1 MPPLPGSWSLSG
13 FLYFG
18 RGQWLIR
25 FFARP
30 PDTHSRAKVTLKPNE
45 QVCHLGVIG
54 DPENVINRDQTRD
67 ELKYICFQNE
77 VLTTNEYRR
86 HCLFTIDFS
95 HILPTFEPYVFLL
108 QENIAGQEM
117 LSFWWLCS
125 GMSQE
130 QSAFTEESAERSV
143 RALLRLWTL
152 LNTMVQ
158 RCRVAVLELCS
169 SRSSREPVT
178 ASH

>member
-108 QENIAGQEM
+108 QRILPGKK
-117 LSFWWLCS
+117 C
-125 GMSQE
+125 
-130 QSAFTEESAERSV
+130 SAFGGCVQACPRSKARSQRNLRSARSEPCFV
-143 RALLRLWTL
+143 
-152 LNTMVQ
+152 
-158 RCRVAVLELCS
+158 CGLC
-169 SRSSREPVT
+169 
-178 ASH
+178 